1 MSPISLVK
9 KHLRSHAYYLC
20 CLLIIYSWT
29 ILMEA
34 EL

>member
-1 MSPISLVK
+1 MSPISLIK
-9 KHLRSHAYYLC
+9 KHLLSHGYYLG